1 MNDLNLD
8 KLEVVK
14 AKIRMN
20 ELAHELKCKAKE
32 IIDILPSLGVTEPKT
47 HSSSLTYE
55 VAQRVRSHFAANP
68 HVREPKVDA
77 RTLGFAKSIAARF
90 GEEI

>member
-1 MNDLNLD
+1 MSD
-8 KLEVVK
+8 LEVVK
-14 AKIRMN
+14 SKIRMN

-32 IIDILPSLGVTEPKT
+32 IIDILPSLGVTEQKT

-55 VAQRVRSHFAANP
+55 VAQKVRAHFAANP
-68 HVREPKVDA
+68 HIREPRVDS